1 MNVRRIFRSL
11 VASLVFFPFTLLLS
25 PVLPGQ
31 QPYRMIDK
39 WNVGGTGTWDYL
51 AFDAAANRLYVAHNA
66 RVEVIDTESGKLVGA
81 VEGLK
86 STHGIAL
93 NLDTRTGYISDGAG
107 NAVIVFDRATL
118 QVTATIAAGTN
129 PDGIV
134 YEPTTATVWAFNG
147 KSLNAT
153 VIDTT
158 TRKVIATVPVPDKP
172 EFPVA
177 DGTGT
182 IFVNIDGKNEIAR
195 IDARQQKIV
204 AEWPLT
210 GCESPSGLSFDPV
223 HRRLFSVC
231 DGGKMAVVDANT
243 GKQLASVAI
252 GDGPDAVVFDPKRQL
267 VFTSNGDDG
276 TLSII
281 DAGRNNF
288 PAIQTLKTLKG
299 ARTMAYDATSG
310 RAFLAWAKFAEAAAA
325 TPTATHTRPKG
336 IEAGSF
342 VILVVGK

>member
-1 MNVRRIFRSL
+1 MSMCHIFRSL
-11 VASLVFFPFTLLLS
+11 VASLMVFAFTLVLS

-31 QPYRMIDK
+31 QPYRMVAK

-51 AFDAAANRLYVAHNA
+51 NFDASAKRLYVAHST

-86 STHGIAL
+86 GTHGIAL
-93 NLDTRTGYISDGAG
+93 NPDRKTGYISDGAG
-107 NAVIVFDRATL
+107 NAVIVFDRVTL

-158 TRKVIATVPVPDKP
+158 ARKVIATVPLPDKP

-177 DGTGT
+177 DGKGS
-182 IFVNIDGKNEIAR
+182 IYVNIDGKNQIAR
-195 IDARQQKIV
+195 IDARQHKIV
-204 AEWPLT
+204 AEWSLP
-210 GCESPSGLSFDPV
+210 GCESPSGLSFDSA

-231 DGGKMAVVDANT
+231 DGGKMAVTDADT
-243 GKQLASVAI
+243 GKQMASVKI
-252 GDGPDAVVFDPKRQL
+252 GEGPDAVVFDPTRQL
-267 VFTSNGDDG
+267 VFSSNGDDG

-281 DAGRNNF
+281 DASRSNY
-288 PAIQTLKTLKG
+288 PAIQTLKTIKG
-299 ARTMAYDATSG
+299 ARTMGYDATSG
-310 RAFLAWAKFAEAAAA
+310 RAFLAWAKFASAVAL
-325 TPTATHTRPKG
+325 TPTATHTRPQG
-336 IEAGSF
+336 IEPGSF
-342 VILVVGK
+342 AILVVAK